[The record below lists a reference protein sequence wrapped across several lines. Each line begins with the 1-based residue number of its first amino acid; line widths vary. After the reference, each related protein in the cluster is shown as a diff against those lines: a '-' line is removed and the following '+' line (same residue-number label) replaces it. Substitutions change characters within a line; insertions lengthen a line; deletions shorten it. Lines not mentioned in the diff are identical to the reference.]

1 MSYFGVEDINV
12 HIKLADENDAAPAI
26 KPSLEKLEKKP
37 AVQQQQTKSEIEE
50 EEEENEHLLQETL
63 GQIPEKN
70 NFETT
75 ENKQQDDIAEN
86 LSDQSKMVMELF
98 NGKYYSQNG
107 VVYKCNRDTQQAVYN
122 PLADLVGIYVEIA
135 TE

>member
-1 MSYFGVEDINV
+1 MLCSGNKAFTG
-12 HIKLADENDAAPAI
+12 KAR
-26 KPSLEKLEKKP
+26 KKP

-75 ENKQQDDIAEN
+75 ENKQQDDNTEN

-98 NGKYYSQNG
+98 NGKY
-107 VVYKCNRDTQQAVYN
+107 
-122 PLADLVGIYVEIA
+122 IE
-135 TE
+135 